1 MPPEADASAW
11 DFLSLAAW
19 WNLYG
24 LPAVLV
30 ITACFAAILRDR
42 VWRGAAPAPRS
53 PMRTRLNRPC
63 RGLAAVRLIAL
74 IHLGL
79 GIAPGSAWCRN
90 C

>member
-30 ITACFAAILRDR
+30 ITALAAILRER
-42 VWRGAAPAPRS
+42 RRGAAPAPRG
-53 PMRTRLNRPC
+53 PTRTRLSRPC
-63 RGLAAVRLIAL
+63 RGWPRFA
-74 IHLGL
+74 
-79 GIAPGSAWCRN
+79 
-90 C
+90 